1 MRISDW
7 SSDVCSSDLH
17 FTIADRDHVIVE
29 HALIDDIGL
38 LSYKTGVRI
47 AQAMQPRDRL
57 GRLPGLPRRIF
68 RRHRL
73 IGCATTVDEQFQP
86 GIAVVTAQADV
97 IGRTFVAKGR
107 RRGQRRGMREM
118 ATVSRSEEHTSELQ
132 SLMRNT

>member
-7 SSDVCSSDLH
+7 SSDVCSSDL
-17 FTIADRDHVIVE
+17 

-107 RRGQRRGMREM
+107 RRGQRRVMREM
-118 ATVSRSEEHTSELQ
+118 ATVSEYCAQ
-132 SLMRNT
+132 AAGG